1 MVREYG
7 RKGILTAIWGYLGG
21 YLGFQIIIV
30 LAFSLYAGATGLVIT
45 DAIFRELS
53 LASTFLSSALTVVI
67 FAWFLRSILRYD
79 FLRLIQNTTSIRY
92 IFGGFAGLYLVNL
105 VFSLGYMWIGI
116 EGQSLNQE
124 VVSDLIQ
131 SQPILMAIPVVL
143 FVPFIEEI
151 LFRGALFELL
161 ISKVNVIGSV
171 IITNVLFAVLHVA
184 DIESLIFLPIYFF
197 LGVVL
202 SMIYIYSGKN
212 IWVSIAAHGL
222 HNLLSV
228 LAILLVL

>member
-30 LAFSLYAGATGLVIT
+30 LAFSLYANATGLVIT

-53 LASTFLSSALTVVI
+53 LASTFLSSALTVAI
-67 FAWFLRSILRYD
+67 FAWFFRSILHYD
-79 FLRLIQNTTSIRY
+79 FLRLIQSTSSIRY

-131 SQPILMAIPVVL
+131 SQPVLMAIPVVL
-143 FVPFIEEI
+143 EI

-161 ISKVNVIGSV
+161 MSKVHVVGSV
-171 IITNVLFAVLHVA
+171 IITNVFFAVLHVA

-197 LGVVL
+197 LGVT
-202 SMIYIYSGKN
+202 
-212 IWVSIAAHGL
+212 
-222 HNLLSV
+222 
-228 LAILLVL
+228 

>member
-21 YLGFQIIIV
+21 YLGFQIVIV
-30 LAFSLYAGATGLVIT
+30 LAFSLYANATGLVIT

-53 LASTFLSSALTVVI
+53 LASTFLSSALTVAI
-67 FAWFLRSILRYD
+67 FAWFFRSILHYD
-79 FLRLIQNTTSIRY
+79 FLRLIQSTTSIRY
-92 IFGGFAGLYLVNL
+92 IIGGFAGLYLVNL
-105 VFSLGYMWIGI
+105 IFSLGYMWIGI

-131 SQPILMAIPVVL
+131 TQPVLMAIPVVL

-161 ISKVNVIGSV
+161 MSRVHVVGSV

-228 LAILLVL
+228 VAIIFIT

>member
-7 RKGILTAIWGYLGG
+7 RKGIVTAIFGYLGG
-21 YLGFQIIIV
+21 YLGFQILII
-30 LAFSLYAGATGLVIT
+30 LAFTLYASTTDLVIT
-45 DAIFRELS
+45 NDIFTELS
-53 LASTFLSSALTVVI
+53 LVSTFLSSALTLGI
-67 FAWFLRSILRYD
+67 FAWFFRAILRYD
-79 FLRLIQNTTSIRY
+79 FLRFTQNPKAIRY

-105 VFSLGYMWIGI
+105 AFSLFYMLLGI

-124 VVSDLIQ
+124 VVTELIQ
-131 SQPILMAIPVVL
+131 SQPLFMAIPVVV

-151 LFRGALFELL
+151 VFRGALYELL
-161 ISKVNVIGSV
+161 IGKVNVIASV
-171 IITNVLFAVLHVA
+171 IITNVLFAVLHVT
-184 DIESLIFLPIYFF
+184 DIDSLIFLPIYFF

-212 IWVSIAAHGL
+212 IWVSIAAHSL

-228 LAILLVL
+228 VAILLIA